1 MIMKLGNDLSFL
13 MEVVGFTSFYIILI
27 FVLIA
32 IIIVAISAFKFFS
45 FRKKQKT
52 ANILSSHFYYIINLK
67 KHSVRRYNYRN
78 FDKYKEMSFVEFLS
92 NFAENER
99 DKAKTFFTSFI
110 SKKEIDQYSNDVVSS
125 FVMINSKFKHFVNRI
140 LFKVIKIDY
149 DEGIIYVESHRLF
162 NLPCNLNKNKKKFKA
177 TTSSLGEI
185 KKTYEDGFFAKGSF
199 FVISFKKKDN
209 IDTFFNEYQIRYIIL
224 DGLYKSFKTLSS
236 YFFFKD
242 NDEFEI
248 DLLDKNFIASYD
260 VKNMT
265 KRIIRRISEVF
276 ENYGFD
282 NVYYFTITGSL
293 VSELSH
299 DFDLSYRALKECIEK
314 NYEENLLYSIYRKEE
329 ANEDAKTWAIRT
341 DVLKVIKENLIR
353 PSFRSIICLENNE
366 IKIYGYQVKFK
377 VLYDKFKSLDD
388 LKKDAKINNNTKE
401 IFSLCLKTAIPSYLT
416 FRENFFTKLYIPI
429 NLNEIQYALLS
440 IPYVERS
447 NQAHLVFVLDIN
459 EFLDL
464 EDLTPAINIIK
475 DVQRKGHEVAV
486 RCINGGFKIKTEL
499 GQVIDS
505 FFVDLNL
512 EENVKADSKSYIA
525 SHPFLDRLYQF
536 HKPII
541 EVNAKSFSEVEL
553 LYRSGLTYFS
563 SDAIQG
569 YTEMIDKLDKKII
582 KKLTNLINNN

>member
-1 MIMKLGNDLSFL
+1 MKINVNKGRTYFDKLNKERKIDFPYDMMLEERRSLSNPGGKDCAYFDGGIYHFQKFFNFD
-13 MEVVGFTSFYIILI
+13 VSAYKYFAFHFNQIYKK
-27 FVLIA
+27 A
-32 IIIVAISAFKFFS
+32 IIK
-45 FRKKQKT
+45 
-52 ANILSSHFYYIINLK
+52 
-67 KHSVRRYNYRN
+67 
-78 FDKYKEMSFVEFLS
+78 
-92 NFAENER
+92 
-99 DKAKTFFTSFI
+99 
-110 SKKEIDQYSNDVVSS
+110 
-125 FVMINSKFKHFVNRI
+125 
-140 LFKVIKIDY
+140 
-149 DEGIIYVESHRLF
+149 
-162 NLPCNLNKNKKKFKA
+162 LN
-177 TTSSLGEI
+177 GE
-185 KKTYEDGFFAKGSF
+185 
-199 FVISFKKKDN
+199 
-209 IDTFFNEYQIRYIIL
+209 
-224 DGLYKSFKTLSS
+224 
-236 YFFFKD
+236 
-242 NDEFEI
+242 
-248 DLLDKNFIASYD
+248 
-260 VKNMT
+260 
-265 KRIIRRISEVF
+265 
-276 ENYGFD
+276 
-282 NVYYFTITGSL
+282 
-293 VSELSH
+293 
-299 DFDLSYRALKECIEK
+299 
-314 NYEENLLYSIYRKEE
+314 
-329 ANEDAKTWAIRT
+329 
-341 DVLKVIKENLIR
+341 VIKENLIR

>member
-78 FDKYKEMSFVEFLS
+78 FDKYKEMPFVEFLS

-149 DEGIIYVESHRLF
+149 EDGIIYAESHRLF

-464 EDLTPAINIIK
+464 EDLSPAINIIK

>member
-1 MIMKLGNDLSFL
+1 MKQVSDLNFL

-32 IIIVAISAFKFFS
+32 IIIVAISSFKFFS
-45 FRKKQKT
+45 FRRKQKAT
-52 ANILSSHFYYIINLK
+52 NILSSHYYYIINLK
-67 KHSVRRYNYRN
+67 KQTVRRYNYRN
-78 FDKYKEMSFVEFLS
+78 FDGYKDMSFVEFIS
-92 NFAENER
+92 HFAESER
-99 DKAKTFFTSFI
+99 DKAKTFFTSFA

-140 LFKVIKIDY
+140 LFKIIKVDY
-149 DEGIIYVESHRLF
+149 ESGILYAESHRLF
-162 NLPCNLNKNKKKFKA
+162 NLPCNLNKNRKKFKA
-177 TTSSLGEI
+177 ITSTLGEI
-185 KKTYEDGFFAKGSF
+185 KKSYEDGFFAKGSF
-199 FVISFKKKDN
+199 FIISFKKKEN
-209 IDTFFNEYQIRYIIL
+209 IDSFFNEYQIRYIIL
-224 DGLYKSFKTLSS
+224 DELYRYFKSASS

-248 DLLDKNFIASYD
+248 DLLDKNFIAGYD
-260 VKNMT
+260 VKNMIT
-265 KRIIRRISEVF
+265 RIIRRVTKVF

-282 NVYYFTITGSL
+282 NVYFFTISGSL
-293 VSELSH
+293 VSELNH
-299 DFDLSYRALKECIEK
+299 DFDLSYRALKDRIEK
-314 NYEENLLYSIYRKEE
+314 NYEDNVLYSVYRKEE

-341 DVLKVIKENLIR
+341 DLLKVIKENLIK

-366 IKIYGYQVKFK
+366 LKIHGYQVKFK

-388 LKKDAKINNNTKE
+388 LKKDAKMNNNTKE
-401 IFSLCLKTAIPSYLT
+401 IFSLCLKTAIPTYLT
-416 FRENFFTKLYIPI
+416 YRENYFTKLYIPI
-429 NLNEIQYALLS
+429 NLSEIQYALLS
-440 IPYVERS
+440 IPYVKRS
-447 NQAHLVFVLDIN
+447 NEAHLVFVLDIN

-464 EDLTPAINIIK
+464 EDLTPAINTIK
-475 DVQRKGHEVAV
+475 DVQHKGHEVAI
-486 RCINGGFKIKTEL
+486 RCTNGGFKIKTEL

-563 SDAIQG
+563 SDVIQG
-569 YTEMIDKLDKKII
+569 YTEMIDKLDKKIT

>member
-140 LFKVIKIDY
+140 LFKAIKIDY
-149 DEGIIYVESHRLF
+149 DEGIIYAESHRLF

-341 DVLKVIKENLIR
+341 DVLKVIKDVISKLPLNIR
-353 PSFRSIICLENNE
+353 
-366 IKIYGYQVKFK
+366 
-377 VLYDKFKSLDD
+377 
-388 LKKDAKINNNTKE
+388 
-401 IFSLCLKTAIPSYLT
+401 
-416 FRENFFTKLYIPI
+416 
-429 NLNEIQYALLS
+429 
-440 IPYVERS
+440 
-447 NQAHLVFVLDIN
+447 
-459 EFLDL
+459 
-464 EDLTPAINIIK
+464 
-475 DVQRKGHEVAV
+475 
-486 RCINGGFKIKTEL
+486 
-499 GQVIDS
+499 
-505 FFVDLNL
+505 
-512 EENVKADSKSYIA
+512 
-525 SHPFLDRLYQF
+525 
-536 HKPII
+536 
-541 EVNAKSFSEVEL
+541 
-553 LYRSGLTYFS
+553 
-563 SDAIQG
+563 
-569 YTEMIDKLDKKII
+569 
-582 KKLTNLINNN
+582 

>member
-78 FDKYKEMSFVEFLS
+78 FDKYKEMSFVEFIS